1 MKAEILSVGTEL
13 LLGDIINTDAAY
25 IARALSSLGISLY
38 HQTVVGD
45 NRERLKEAAKT
56 ALERSDILFTTGG
69 LGPTYDDIT
78 KQVIAELLDVKLIL
92 DLEAYGDLCDYFKKK
107 GRQMTD
113 NNKIQAMRPIEGFFF
128 KNDHGTAP
136 GLCINV
142 KNKTVIMLPGPPRE
156 LEPMVDNYVV
166 PYLMKLS
173 KTRILSKN
181 INYFGIGESSLE
193 QMIRSEIEKDVNP
206 SVAPYC
212 GNGEVRL
219 RVTASAESEEAAE
232 RMIDEK
238 IKHLLELTG
247 EYSYGVD
254 AVSLENKLVSELKK
268 YNMTVT
274 TAESCTGGRVASRIT
289 SVSGASE
296 VFERAF
302 VTYCDKAKREELGV
316 KKSTLEKY
324 TAVSEQT
331 AKEMAEGARKR
342 SNADI
347 SLAVTGYA
355 GPNGGTERSPV
366 GTVFISVAT
375 EGETI
380 TKRLDLSGHTRDYV
394 CHLATSNL
402 LHLALKTVQQVQKY
416 KEK

>member
-25 IARALSSLGISLY
+25 IARALSALGISLY

-45 NRERLKEAAKT
+45 NKERLKKAAKT

-92 DLEAYGDLCDYFKKK
+92 DLEAYGELCDYFEKK
-107 GRQMTD
+107 GRKMTE
-113 NNKIQAMRPIEGFFF
+113 NNKIQAMRPMEGFFF

-136 GLCINV
+136 GLCINA

-166 PYLMKLS
+166 PYLKKMS
-173 KTRILSKN
+173 NTRILSKN

-206 SVAPYC
+206 TVAPYC

-219 RVTASAESEEAAE
+219 RVTASAESEAEAE
-232 RMIDEK
+232 RMVDEK
-238 IKHLLELTG
+238 INHLLELTG

-254 AVSLENKLVSELKK
+254 AISLENTLVSELKK

-274 TAESCTGGRVASRIT
+274 TAESCTGGKVASRIT
-289 SVSGASE
+289 SVSGASS
-296 VFERAF
+296 VFEKAF
-302 VTYCDKAKREELGV
+302 VTYSDKAKHEELGV
-316 KKSTLEKY
+316 KKTTLEKY
-324 TAVSEQT
+324 SAVSEQT
-331 AKEMAEGARKR
+331 VKEMAEGARKR
-342 SNADI
+342 SCADI
-347 SLAVTGYA
+347 ALATTGYA
-355 GPNGGTERSPV
+355 GPTGGTENDPV
-366 GTVFISVAT
+366 GTVYIAVAT
-375 EGETI
+375 ETETVI
-380 TKRLDLSGHTRDYV
+380 KKLNLNGHIRDYV
-394 CHLATSNL
+394 IHLASSNL
-402 LHLALKTVQQVQKY
+402 LHLALKTVQQAQKN
-416 KEK
+416 K

>member
-25 IARALSSLGISLY
+25 IARALSALGISLY

-45 NRERLKEAAKT
+45 NKERLKKAAKT

-92 DLEAYGDLCDYFKKK
+92 DLEAYGELCDYFEKK
-107 GRQMTD
+107 GRKMTE
-113 NNKIQAMRPIEGFFF
+113 NNKIQAMRPMEGFFF

-136 GLCINV
+136 GLCINA

-166 PYLMKLS
+166 PYLKKMS
-173 KTRILSKN
+173 NTRILSKN

-206 SVAPYC
+206 TVAPYC

-219 RVTASAESEEAAE
+219 RVTASADSEAEAE
-232 RMIDEK
+232 RMVDEK
-238 IKHLLELTG
+238 INHLLELTG

-254 AVSLENKLVSELKK
+254 AISLENTLVSELKK

-274 TAESCTGGRVASRIT
+274 TAESCTGGKVASRIT
-289 SVSGASE
+289 SVSGASS
-296 VFERAF
+296 VFEKAF
-302 VTYCDKAKREELGV
+302 VTYSDKAKHDELGV
-316 KKSTLEKY
+316 KKTTLEKY
-324 TAVSEQT
+324 SAVSEQT
-331 AKEMAEGARKR
+331 VKEMAEGARKR
-342 SNADI
+342 SGADI
-347 SLAVTGYA
+347 ALATTGYA
-355 GPNGGTERSPV
+355 GPTGGTKNDPV
-366 GTVFISVAT
+366 GTVYIAVAT
-375 EGETI
+375 ETETVI
-380 TKRLDLSGHTRDYV
+380 KKLNLNGHIRDYV
-394 CHLATSNL
+394 IHLASSNL
-402 LHLALKTVQQVQKY
+402 LHLALKTVQQAQKN
-416 KEK
+416 K

>member
-25 IARALSSLGISLY
+25 IARALSALGISLY

-45 NRERLKEAAKT
+45 NRDRLKKAAKT

-92 DLEAYGDLCDYFKKK
+92 DLEAYGELCDYFEKK
-107 GRQMTD
+107 GRKMTE
-113 NNKIQAMRPIEGFFF
+113 NNKIQAMRPMEGFFF

-136 GLCINV
+136 GLCINA

-166 PYLMKLS
+166 PYLKKMS
-173 KTRILSKN
+173 NTRILSKN

-219 RVTASAESEEAAE
+219 RVTASAESEAEAE
-232 RMIDEK
+232 RMVDEK
-238 IKHLLELTG
+238 INHLLELTG

-254 AVSLENKLVSELKK
+254 AISLENSLVSELKK

-274 TAESCTGGRVASRIT
+274 TAESCTGGKVASRIT
-289 SVSGASE
+289 SVSGASS
-296 VFERAF
+296 VFEKAF
-302 VTYCDKAKREELGV
+302 VTYSDKAKHDELGV
-316 KKSTLEKY
+316 KKTTLEKY
-324 TAVSEQT
+324 SAVSEQT
-331 AKEMAEGARKR
+331 VKEMAEGARKR
-342 SNADI
+342 SGADI
-347 SLAVTGYA
+347 ALATTGYA
-355 GPNGGTERSPV
+355 GPTGGTKNDPV
-366 GTVFISVAT
+366 GTVYIAVAT
-375 EGETI
+375 ETETVI
-380 TKRLDLSGHTRDYV
+380 KKLNLNGHIRDYV
-394 CHLATSNL
+394 IHLASSNL
-402 LHLALKTVQQVQKY
+402 LHLALKTVQQAQKN
-416 KEK
+416 K

>member
-25 IARALSSLGISLY
+25 IARALSALGISLY

-45 NRERLKEAAKT
+45 NKERLKKAAKT

-92 DLEAYGDLCDYFKKK
+92 DLEAYGELCDYFEKK
-107 GRQMTD
+107 GRKMTE
-113 NNKIQAMRPIEGFFF
+113 NNKIQAMRPMEGFFF

-136 GLCINV
+136 GLCINA

-166 PYLMKLS
+166 PYLKKMS
-173 KTRILSKN
+173 NTRILSKN

-219 RVTASAESEEAAE
+219 RVTASADSEVEAE
-232 RMIDEK
+232 RMVDEK
-238 IKHLLELTG
+238 INHLLELTG

-254 AVSLENKLVSELKK
+254 AISLENTLVSELKK

-274 TAESCTGGRVASRIT
+274 TAESCTGGKVASRIT
-289 SVSGASE
+289 SVSGASS
-296 VFERAF
+296 VFEKAF
-302 VTYCDKAKREELGV
+302 VTYSDKAKHDELGV
-316 KKSTLEKY
+316 KKTTLEKY
-324 TAVSEQT
+324 SAVSEQT
-331 AKEMAEGARKR
+331 VKEMAEGARKR
-342 SNADI
+342 SGADI
-347 SLAVTGYA
+347 ALATTGYA
-355 GPNGGTERSPV
+355 GPTGGTKNDPV
-366 GTVFISVAT
+366 GTVYIAVAT
-375 EGETI
+375 ETETVI
-380 TKRLDLSGHTRDYV
+380 KKLNLNGHIRDYV
-394 CHLATSNL
+394 IHLASSNL
-402 LHLALKTVQQVQKY
+402 LHLALKTVQQAQKN
-416 KEK
+416 K

>member
-25 IARALSSLGISLY
+25 IARALSALGISLY

-45 NRERLKEAAKT
+45 NKERLKNAAKT

-92 DLEAYGDLCDYFKKK
+92 DLEAYGELCDYFEKK
-107 GRQMTD
+107 GRKMTE
-113 NNKIQAMRPIEGFFF
+113 NNKIQAMRPMEGFFF

-136 GLCINV
+136 GLCINA
-142 KNKTVIMLPGPPRE
+142 KNKIVIMLPGPPRE

-166 PYLMKLS
+166 PYLKKLS
-173 KTRILSKN
+173 NTRILSKN

-193 QMIRSEIEKDVNP
+193 QMIRSEIENDVNP

-219 RVTASAESEEAAE
+219 RVTASADSEAEAE
-232 RMIDEK
+232 RMVDEK
-238 IKHLLELTG
+238 IDHLLELTG

-254 AVSLENKLVSELKK
+254 AISLENALVSELMKN
-268 YNMTVT
+268 NMTVT
-274 TAESCTGGRVASRIT
+274 TAESCTGGKVASRIT
-289 SVSGASE
+289 SVAGASS

-302 VTYCDKAKREELGV
+302 VTYCDKAKHEELGV
-316 KKSTLEKY
+316 KKTTLEKY

-331 AKEMAEGARKR
+331 VKEMAEGARKR
-342 SNADI
+342 SGADI

-355 GPNGGTERSPV
+355 GPSGGTETDPV
-366 GTVFISVAT
+366 GTVYVAVAV

-380 TKRLDLSGHTRDYV
+380 IKKLNLNGHTRDYV
-394 CHLATSNL
+394 IHLASSNL
-402 LHLALKTVQQVQKY
+402 LHLALKAVQQVQKN
-416 KEK
+416 KEN